1 MQVTQRTDGV
11 PAGDEDLDGARADA
25 AAADLAH
32 ERRWWTLLVLSMCVV
47 VIGIDNTVLNVAL
60 PSIVRSLGASGSD
73 LQWTVDSYTLVF
85 ACLLLTAG
93 AYGDRYGRRRALR
106 FGLAWFCLF
115 SALASFATSPTMLI
129 AARCLMGFGAAFI
142 YPTTLSIITNTFRD
156 PGERAR
162 AIGVWAGVSGVGIA
176 LGPVLGGILVEQ
188 FGWSAVFLI
197 NVPVCTVAFL
207 LARWFVP
214 ESKAPNESPL
224 DPLGAFLSI
233 VGLVGLLVGI
243 IQAPASGWGD
253 PVVLGGF
260 AVAAVVLP
268 LFAWWEHHTVRPML
282 DVRVFRNPRFSAASA
297 TITLTQFSLYASTF
311 LLTQYFQFL
320 LGYSPLKSGLMLT
333 PVALGL
339 IVAAPQSP
347 KLVNRWGTTKVVV
360 FGLTMI
366 AISTACYASDT
377 LMSSFVLGF
386 LVRGIYG
393 LGLGIAMAPVT
404 ESIMGS
410 LPPERAGVGSAVND
424 TTRQTGGALGVAVL
438 GSVLLAR
445 YHSIFDSAKGLPAN
459 VLHAARDSVGTS
471 IDLASKL
478 HQPLA
483 GRLHA
488 LARHAFLSSM
498 RVSYAVG
505 FAFICGAIFIAHKFL
520 PARAAVFPGQDTHD
534 DALTRAAA
542 LEIGVEDAV

>member
-1 MQVTQRTDGV
+1 MSTTDPIDTMATDV
-11 PAGDEDLDGARADA
+11 DLV
-25 AAADLAH
+25 H
-32 ERRWWTLLVLSMCVV
+32 QRRWWTLLVLSMCVV
-47 VIGIDNTVLNVAL
+47 IIGIDNTVLNVAL
-60 PSIVRSLGASGSD
+60 PSIVRELGASGSQ

-85 ACLLLTAG
+85 ACMLLTAG
-93 AYGDRYGRRRALR
+93 GYGDRYGRRRALR
-106 FGLAWFCLF
+106 FGLAWFGVF
-115 SALASFATSPTMLI
+115 SALASTATSPTMLI
-129 AARCLMGFGAAFI
+129 AMRCLMGFGAAFI

-156 PGERAR
+156 PQERAR

-176 LGPVLGGILVEQ
+176 LGPVLGGLLVEH

-197 NVPVCTVAFL
+197 NVPVCAGAFV

-214 ESKAPNESPL
+214 ESKAPDQAPF
-224 DPLGAFLSI
+224 DPIGAALSI

-243 IQAPASGWGD
+243 IQAPSSGWGS
-253 PVVLGGF
+253 PVVLCGF
-260 AVAAVVLP
+260 AVALIVLP
-268 LFAWWEHHTVRPML
+268 IFVWWERHTDAPML
-282 DVRVFRNPRFSAASA
+282 DLRVFKNPRFSAASA

-333 PVALGL
+333 PVAIGL
-339 IVAAPQSP
+339 MVAAPQSP
-347 KLVNRWGTTKVVV
+347 KFVLRFGTTRVVV

-377 LMSSFVLGF
+377 LMSSFVIGF

-445 YHSIFDSAKGLPAN
+445 YHSIFDATKELPAK
-459 VLHAARDSVGTS
+459 VVHAARDSVGTS
-471 IDLASKL
+471 FQVASKL
-478 HQPLA
+478 HEPAAGQLRKLA
-483 GRLHA
+483 HD
-488 LARHAFLSSM
+488 AFLSAM
-498 RVSYAVG
+498 RVSYGVG
-505 FAFICGAIFIAHKFL
+505 FLFIVAAIFIASRFL
-520 PARAAVFPGQDTHD
+520 PARAAVFPAQADHD
-534 DALTRAAA
+534 ERVMRAAA